1 MCLAVQGAL
10 SLDPSKEFDV
20 GRFLDTLKF
29 KMEKIEC
36 KGDGFYSKQLEIMKK
51 MLLDTYEDALPE
63 RVAAILGNEITAD
76 RSVPAALYAFL
87 RSTWP
92 LTGFKISNGFVRAL
106 FFAISMGGDTD
117 TIATMT
123 GSIAGAYYGIFRV
136 PTTMQGYCQAEEYA
150 TYLGN
155 RLLMERWQPK

>member
-1 MCLAVQGAL
+1 MSFNSVKKTSRGRDRRTSQDTWNDFEQKTGTRTRGVLLANSPVPHT
-10 SLDPSKEFDV
+10 SWTKKE
-20 GRFLDTLKF
+20 
-29 KMEKIEC
+29 
-36 KGDGFYSKQLEIMKK
+36 
-51 MLLDTYEDALPE
+51 
-63 RVAAILGNEITAD
+63 
-76 RSVPAALYAFL
+76 LY
-87 RSTWP
+87 P
-92 LTGFKISNGFVRAL
+92 MAL
-106 FFAISMGGDTD
+106 FEPCSFAISMGGDTD